1 MNDNTTFMMTQ
12 VISIV
17 GTFIVT
23 IASVIITQFFYKKN
37 EEKKEQKE
45 DERNRRNELKEPYE
59 QIMKY
64 INSVP
69 TTAPK
74 DIIKKINE
82 QGQYDEMYL
91 DDLQEKLYNQLEH
104 EYDNENLDLIEIKAS
119 FYDLSDAMAKYRKSI
134 EVYEDFVEYNKQ
146 RFDIYAPWKVY
157 LALLKLT
164 DLIRSAFNNDL
175 IKNLPSCVEND
186 GDPVFDNKILIA
198 KTKLLEAIVKDLD
211 IKK

>member
-59 QIMKY
+59 HIMKY
-64 INSVP
+64 INSIP
-69 TTAPK
+69 ITAPK
-74 DIIKKINE
+74 DIIEKINE
-82 QGQYDEMYL
+82 QGQYDEIYL

-119 FYDLSDAMAKYRKSI
+119 FYDLSEAISKYRNSN
-134 EVYEDFVEYNKQ
+134 EVYEDFLEYNKQ
-146 RFDIYAPWKVY
+146 KIDIYAPLKVY
-157 LALLKLT
+157 LALLNLT
-164 DLIRSAFNNDL
+164 DLVNSAFKNDL
-175 IKNLPSCVEND
+175 IKNLPSCIEND

-198 KTKLLEAIVKDLD
+198 KTELMKAITKDLD

>member
-82 QGQYDEMYL
+82 QGQYDEIYL

-119 FYDLSDAMAKYRKSI
+119 FYDLSEAISKYRNSY
-134 EVYEDFVEYNKQ
+134 EVYEDFLEYNKQ
-146 RFDIYAPWKVY
+146 KIDIYAPLKVY
-157 LALLKLT
+157 LALLNLT
-164 DLIRSAFNNDL
+164 DLVNSAFKNDL
-175 IKNLPSCVEND
+175 IKNLPSCIEND

-198 KTKLLEAIVKDLD
+198 KTELMKAITKDLD

>member
-1 MNDNTTFMMTQ
+1 MNDNTTLIITQ

-64 INSVP
+64 INCVP

-82 QGQYDEMYL
+82 KGQYDEIYL
-91 DDLQEKLYNQLEH
+91 DDLQEKLYNQLEY
-104 EYDNENLDLIEIKAS
+104 EYDNENLDLLEIKAS
-119 FYDLSDAMAKYRKSI
+119 LHDLSDAKSKYRKSS
-134 EVYEDFVEYNKQ
+134 EVYEDFMEYNKQ
-146 RFDIYAPWKVY
+146 TFDIYAPWKVY
-157 LALLKLT
+157 IALFELK
-164 DLIRSAFNNDL
+164 DLINSAFNNDL
-175 IKNLPSCVEND
+175 IKNLSSYIEID

-198 KTKLLEAIVKDLD
+198 KTELTKEIMKDLG